1 LFSFSF
7 ELVNQ
12 PQLILNM
19 VWRLMSVNAVHAAC
33 HWCRK
38 AVGPA
43 SVDNTQTSLEQRVA
57 DLEQR
62 LVQVCWH
69 ECLSDPPS
77 SQRLS
82 LVVTLVVGLVL
93 IEFF

>member
-1 LFSFSF
+1 
-7 ELVNQ
+7 
-12 PQLILNM
+12 M

-62 LVQVCWH
+62 LVQVC
-69 ECLSDPPS
+69 
-77 SQRLS
+77 
-82 LVVTLVVGLVL
+82 
-93 IEFF
+93 